1 MSHRRNQLS
10 FFISTASLPV
20 EGSCLIFPFGKKF
33 GGGDFID
40 KKVDDARIANPF
52 ELLNVRGVV
61 VIGKVFQFLEL
72 HDEFVDRHRALFQV
86 RHLVMCG
93 GVFVS
98 FSESFHECGNEQGEG
113 KKAEITIHVIVIVN
127 LVNKVVGPRTGGS
140 SSHIGEGK
148 NDFPPYGGELWT
160 SCFEVQPELV
170 DEGFRLVAISCVGIG
185 NISLGLLFND
195 DRCSRRSR
203 RRNRWRIVYRW
214 RWYGGLVPKMDP
226 VRKVLRFKHRIERF
240 SLDTEKLK
248 LSSDVVVSGHDCR
261 R

>member
-1 MSHRRNQLS
+1 MSHRQNQLS

-33 GGGDFID
+33 RCGDFVD

-61 VIGKVFQFLEL
+61 VIGKVFQFFKLR
-72 HDEFVDRHRALFQV
+72 DEFIDRHQTLFQV
-86 RHLVMCG
+86 HHLVTSG

-98 FSESFHECGNEQGEG
+98 FSKTFHESGNELGEG
-113 KKAEITIHVIVIVN
+113 QKTEITIHVIVIVN
-127 LVNKVVGPRTGGS
+127 FINEIVGPRTGGS

-148 NDFPPYGGELWT
+148 NDFPPYRGEFWT
-160 SCFEVQPELV
+160 SCFEVQPELT
-170 DEGFRLVAISCVGIG
+170 DKWFRLVAISCVGIG
-185 NISLGLLFND
+185 NISLGFLFND

-203 RRNRWRIVYRW
+203 RRNRWRIMYRW

-226 VRKVLRFKHRIERF
+226 IRKVLRFKHSVERF

-248 LSSDVVVSGHDCR
+248 LSSDV
-261 R
+261 